1 MSVYRTTNTVF
12 DTSIKSPF
20 ISITSKPIKVVFSTS
35 FPSWVSL
42 KTSNFSTFNTIP
54 LVAQTSDWAQQ
65 DEEDT
70 VTLGEESFGDG
81 SEETFPEPPEEAK
94 LYVGNLPYDVNS
106 ENLAQLFDQA
116 GTVEVAEV

>member
-1 MSVYRTTNTVF
+1 M
-12 DTSIKSPF
+12 
-20 ISITSKPIKVVFSTS
+20 
-35 FPSWVSL
+35 
-42 KTSNFSTFNTIP
+42 
-54 LVAQTSDWAQQ
+54 
-65 DEEDT
+65 
-70 VTLGEESFGDG
+70 TLGEESFRDG